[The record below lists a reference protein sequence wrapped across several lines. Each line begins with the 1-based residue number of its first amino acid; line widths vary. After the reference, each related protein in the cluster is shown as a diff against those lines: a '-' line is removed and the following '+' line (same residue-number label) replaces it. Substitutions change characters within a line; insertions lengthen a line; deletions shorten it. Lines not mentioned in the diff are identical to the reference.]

1 MTPPP
6 PPSNLELARVLW
18 NYHRVA
24 NPPRAVDVIIGL
36 GSYDLRVARH
46 CADLFQQGFAPVLVF
61 TGAQGNF
68 TRGKWSKTEAEM
80 FADEAVA
87 AGVARGKILI
97 EPQAT
102 NTGDNLRFARR
113 LLERLGHRADTAIL
127 VAKSQML
134 RRSLAT
140 AAIVWPEVQVL
151 ASAPPHSFEEQ
162 PTAEHPLDNLINEMV
177 GDVQRIIEYPRLGFQ
192 APQEMPAA
200 VLVAYTELIARGYT
214 QHFIAAPAASV
225 APPTA
230 SASTA
235 AAFEGPQECL
245 AGGKG

>member
-1 MTPPP
+1 MTQPPP
-6 PPSNLELARVLW
+6 LSNLELARVLW

-24 NPPRAVDVIIGL
+24 SPPRAVDVIIGL

-46 CADLFQQGFAPVLVF
+46 CAALFQQGLAPVLVF

-68 TRGKWSKTEAEM
+68 TRGKWNKTEAEM

-87 AGVARGKILI
+87 AGVAREKILI

-113 LLERLGHRADTAIL
+113 LLERLGHRAVTAIL

-140 AAIVWPEVQVL
+140 AAIVWPAVQAL

-162 PTAEHPLDNLINEMV
+162 PTAEHPLDNLIHEMV
-177 GDVQRIIEYPRLGFQ
+177 GDVQRIIEYPRRGFQ
-192 APQEMPAA
+192 APQEMPAD
-200 VLVAYTELIARGYT
+200 VLAAYTELIARGYT
-214 QHFIAAPAASV
+214 QHLIATPTSRVTPSPA
-225 APPTA
+225 
-230 SASTA
+230 
-235 AAFEGPQECL
+235 
-245 AGGKG
+245 